1 MSCEKKQNQISP
13 NQKTL
18 SIIYY
23 LSYDSPENF
32 YYEGYEADKMM
43 LSRPDWSL
51 NNLTFSLTHE

>member
-13 NQKTL
+13 NQKKL

-43 LSRPDWSL
+43 LSRPDCSL
-51 NNLTFSLTHE
+51 NNLPFSLTHE